1 MELVLDPT
9 LLHQQEYWIKKAD
22 DSSLNHRNYIFCY
35 FLNLTDEK
43 VKSVNEFARKNDC
56 EIIAIPYLHNEMEEY
71 SEKQI
76 CELCE
81 YVFGDSSILKSL
93 YEKQNNDTLHL

>member
-1 MELVLDPT
+1 MKQDIFEDMSTEIGCEYISDLSLYKDQVEKN
-9 LLHQQEYWIKKAD
+9 LLKI
-22 DSSLNHRNYIFCY
+22 SL
-35 FLNLTDEK
+35 
-43 VKSVNEFARKNDC
+43 
-56 EIIAIPYLHNEMEEY
+56 EEY

>member
-1 MELVLDPT
+1 MKQDIFEDMSTEIGCEYISDLSLYKDQVEKK
-9 LLHQQEYWIKKAD
+9 LLKI
-22 DSSLNHRNYIFCY
+22 SL
-35 FLNLTDEK
+35 E
-43 VKSVNEFARKNDC
+43 
-56 EIIAIPYLHNEMEEY
+56 
-71 SEKQI
+71 EKQI